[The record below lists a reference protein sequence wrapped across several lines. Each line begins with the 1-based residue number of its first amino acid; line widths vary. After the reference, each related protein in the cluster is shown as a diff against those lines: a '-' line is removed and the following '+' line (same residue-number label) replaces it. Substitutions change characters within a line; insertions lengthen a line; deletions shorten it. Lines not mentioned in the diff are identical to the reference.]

1 MKNSTYAEAVSG
13 TKNICGKP
21 VKDIQ
26 KIGKRTYGKKDHK
39 VVGNESINQESIY
52 ARFAK
57 ASSFSDNP
65 PSHLIFALIHLL
77 CKTLEEALTYL
88 KG

>member
-1 MKNSTYAEAVSG
+1 MTVKNSTYAEAVSG

-39 VVGNESINQESIY
+39 VLGNESINQESIY

-65 PSHLIFALIHLL
+65 PSPPNI
-77 CKTLEEALTYL
+77 CTDTSVV
-88 KG
+88 